1 MTLLTYAIVIRA
13 LLSFFPHSPNQP
25 LIHMLYRVTEPMLQP
40 FRRIRFS
47 GAAGTIDF
55 SPLIALLVLQFI
67 VRPLFFA
74 LIRLLMGI

>member
-1 MTLLTYAIVIRA
+1 
-13 LLSFFPHSPNQP
+13 LLSFFPHSPQQP
-25 LIHMLYRVTEPMLQP
+25 LISILYKVTEPLLQP

-47 GAAGTIDF
+47 GAAGSIDF

-67 VRPLFFA
+67 VRPLFIG